1 MSDFEFLSVLVSIVI
16 GLGLTHLLSGLG
28 RAFYARELY
37 RMDPV
42 HVAWTITI
50 LFLLVL
56 NWWVFLLWRDFDRWT
71 FAVFFTTVIWTTS
84 MYMLAVI
91 LYPPNLPDDANYREV
106 FQQNRTWFLIS
117 FMVMC
122 LLDLLVSSQ
131 RDGRIPEPFYLG
143 FVGHY
148 ALIAF
153 LGVFIRS
160 RWYDLLAAWYIT
172 ITMALWSFVVR
183 QTLA

>member
-16 GLGLTHLLSGLG
+16 GLGLANLLSGLG
-28 RAFYARELY
+28 RAFYSRGLY

-50 LFLLVL
+50 LFVLVL
-56 NWWVFLLWRDFDRWT
+56 NWWVFLLWREFDSWT
-71 FAVFFTTVIWTTS
+71 FVVFFTTVIWTTA
-84 MYMLAVI
+84 MYMLTVI
-91 LYPPNLPDDANYREV
+91 LYPPNLAENANYREV
-106 FQQNRTWFLIS
+106 FEQNRNWFLIS
-117 FMVMC
+117 FSVMC
-122 LLDLLVSSQ
+122 LLDMLVSGL
-131 RDGRIPEPFYLG
+131 RDGGIPDTFYLG

-153 LGVFIRS
+153 IGVFVRN

-172 ITMALWSFVVR
+172 LTMAYWSFVVR
-183 QTLA
+183 HTLA